1 MSQNEQGVLYPFRLT
16 GSRMRQS
23 AQQLRRY
30 GRALDAVALVRRAA
44 EQDDTPAAW
53 MALADE
59 MCQTGNWEAAV
70 KLLARVLSRDA
81 HHPGAWVA
89 LARCLHHLG
98 QTALAVDCAYH
109 QLQEDPWSSEG
120 DAARTLLAEI
130 DVPQAKHES
139 GRLQRMVHRGMTAW
153 QSGDRAAGER
163 IIRRALKLSSDKER
177 LLVTTAMMCML
188 EMDFEGALHY
198 LPRALKCNPQ
208 DPRTLTA
215 LATLYHQLG
224 KRRIARG
231 FLQMAGQHAE
241 SVMAEDGFLSAAW
254 AQDAWDDMNEYLTR
268 RMKHTPHRMALKSA
282 KATMCCE
289 NGDLPS
295 AQQLWREILALDP
308 DDRQAAAMMAWSQ
321 AQPESF
327 LCVPGM
333 IPRPERQRQMTELRM
348 AAESL
353 DMDELFCQGSRE
365 RRLLDWA
372 LESSESVERQH
383 AMALLETA
391 EGAALTAY
399 LKELLCRPF
408 LRMEV
413 RQWALVRLAQ
423 LGCREEMLMMAG
435 PHYTLVQCQPVEE
448 GSPQQPWRIFLLAFL
463 HETRKHGVAN
473 EMAEYAA
480 AIWPLMTPEQHMDAI
495 GSGKLV
501 WCKALEVF
509 WLRKYKEYEQ
519 AEYVLKTAG
528 VSARRIGRAM
538 RRLARNLESE

>member
-98 QTALAVDCAYH
+98 QTPLAVDCAYH

-120 DAARTLLAEI
+120 DAARALLAEI
-130 DVPQAKHES
+130 DVPQARRES

-163 IIRRALKLSSDKER
+163 IIRRALKLSADKER

-188 EMDFEGALHY
+188 EMDFEGALQY
-198 LPRALKCNPQ
+198 LPRALRCNPK

-224 KRRIARG
+224 HRRIARG
-231 FLQMAGQHAE
+231 FLQKAGQQAE

-254 AQDAWDDMNEYLTR
+254 AQDAWADMNEYLTR
-268 RMKHTPHRMALKSA
+268 RMKRTPHRVALMAA

-308 DDRQAAAMMAWSQ
+308 DDRQSAAMLGWSQ
-321 AQPESF
+321 SQPDRF

-353 DMDELFCQGSRE
+353 DMDELLRHGSRE

-372 LESSESVERQH
+372 LESSEPVERQH

-391 EGAALTAY
+391 EGTALIAY

-448 GSPQQPWRIFLLAFL
+448 SSTQQPWRIFLPAFL
-463 HETRKHGVAN
+463 HETRKHCAAN

-495 GSGKLV
+495 GAGKLV

-509 WLRKYKEYEQ
+509 WLRMCKEYEQ
-519 AEYVLKTAG
+519 AEYVLRNAG

-538 RRLARNLESE
+538 RSLARNLELE

>member
-16 GSRMRQS
+16 GSRMRHS

-30 GRALDAVALVRRAA
+30 GQALDAVALVRRAA

-59 MCQTGNWEAAV
+59 MCRTGNWEAAV
-70 KLLARVLSRDA
+70 KLLARVLSRDGR
-81 HHPGAWVA
+81 HPGAWTA
-89 LARCLHHLG
+89 LARCLHRLG
-98 QTALAVDCAYH
+98 QTPLAVDCAYH
-109 QLQEDPWSSEG
+109 QLQEDPWSPDG
-120 DAARTLLAEI
+120 DAARALLAEM
-130 DVPQAKHES
+130 DVPRAGHES
-139 GRLQRMVHRGMTAW
+139 SRLQRMVHRGMTAW
-153 QSGDRAAGER
+153 QTGDRTAGER
-163 IIRRALKLSSDKER
+163 IIRRALKLSPDKER

-188 EMDFEGALHY
+188 EMDFEGALRY
-198 LPRALKCNPQ
+198 LPRALKCNQ
-208 DPRTLTA
+208 KDPRTLTA
-215 LATLYHQLG
+215 FATLYHQLG
-224 KRRIARG
+224 KRRISRG
-231 FLQMAGQHAE
+231 FLQKAGQHAE

-254 AQDAWDDMNEYLTR
+254 AQDAWADMSEYLTR
-268 RMKHTPHRMALKSA
+268 RLKHTPHRIALMGA

-289 NGDLPS
+289 TGDLPS
-295 AQQLWREILALDP
+295 ARQLWREILGIDP

-321 AQPESF
+321 LQPEHL

-353 DMDELFCQGSRE
+353 ETSVLLRHGSRE

-372 LESSESVERQH
+372 LESSEPIERQH

-391 EGAALTAY
+391 EGEDIIAY

-448 GSPQQPWRIFLLAFL
+448 SRPQQPWRIFLPAFL
-463 HETRKHGVAN
+463 HETRRHGAAG
-473 EMAEYAA
+473 ELAQYAA
-480 AIWPLMTPEQHMDAI
+480 AIWLLMTPEQRMDAI
-495 GSGKLV
+495 GAEKLT

-509 WLRKYKEYEQ
+509 WLWQHKANEQ
-519 AEYVLKTAG
+519 AERVLKTAG
-528 VSARRIGRAM
+528 VSPRRIGRAM
-538 RRLARNLESE
+538 RRLAQNLELE

>member
-16 GSRMRQS
+16 GSRMRRS
-23 AQQLRRY
+23 AQQLRRH
-30 GRALDAVALVRRAA
+30 GQALDAVALVRRAA

-53 MALADE
+53 MALAEE
-59 MCQTGNWEAAV
+59 MCHTGNWEAAV

-81 HHPGAWVA
+81 HHPGAWTA
-89 LARCLHHLG
+89 LAQCLHHLG
-98 QTALAVDCAYH
+98 QTPLAVDCAYH

-120 DAARTLLAEI
+120 DAARALLAEI
-130 DVPQAKHES
+130 DVPQARHES

-163 IIRRALKLSSDKER
+163 IIRRALKLSADKER

-198 LPRALKCNPQ
+198 LPRALRYSPT

-224 KRRIARG
+224 KRRLSRG
-231 FLQMAGQHAE
+231 FLQKAGQYAE

-254 AQDAWDDMNEYLTR
+254 AQDAWTDMNEYLTR
-268 RMKHTPHRMALKSA
+268 RMKRTPYRIALMGA

-289 NGDLPS
+289 NGDLPA
-295 AQQLWREILALDP
+295 AQQLWREILGIDP
-308 DDRQAAAMMAWSQ
+308 EDRQSAAMMAWSQ

-333 IPRPERQRQMTELRM
+333 IPRPERQKQMTELHM
-348 AAESL
+348 AAEIL
-353 DMDELFCQGSRE
+353 DMAQLLRHGSRE

-372 LESSESVERQH
+372 LESSEPIERQH

-391 EGAALTAY
+391 EGTSLIAY

-448 GSPQQPWRIFLLAFL
+448 SRPQEPWRIFLPAFL
-463 HETRKHGVAN
+463 HETRKHCAAN

-480 AIWPLMTPEQHMDAI
+480 SIWPLMTLEQHMDAI
-495 GSGKLV
+495 GAGKLA

-509 WLRKYKEYEQ
+509 WLRKNGEYAH
-519 AEYVLKTAG
+519 AEGVMRSAG
-528 VSARRIGRAM
+528 VSPRRIGRVM
-538 RRLARNLESE
+538 RSLARNLETE

>member
-23 AQQLRRY
+23 AQQLRRC
-30 GRALDAVALVRRAA
+30 GQALDAAALVRRAA

-59 MCQTGNWEAAV
+59 MCRTGNWEAAA

-89 LARCLHHLG
+89 MAQCLHRLG
-98 QTALAVDCAYH
+98 QLPLAVDCAYH
-109 QLQEDPWSSEG
+109 QLQEDPWSADG
-120 DAARTLLAEI
+120 DAARALLAEI
-130 DVPQAKHES
+130 DVPQARHEAS
-139 GRLQRMVHRGMTAW
+139 RLQRMVHRGMTAW
-153 QSGDRAAGER
+153 QSGDRAVGER
-163 IIRRALKLSSDKER
+163 IIRRALKLSADKER

-188 EMDFEGALHY
+188 EMDFDGALRY
-198 LPRALKCNPQ
+198 LPRALRYNPQ

-224 KRRIARG
+224 KRRFSRG
-231 FLQMAGQHAE
+231 FLQKAGKYAE

-254 AQDAWDDMNEYLTR
+254 AQDAWDDMNEYLVR
-268 RMKHTPHRMALKSA
+268 RMKRTPHRIALMSA
-282 KATMCCE
+282 KASMCCE
-289 NGDLPS
+289 NGDIPA
-295 AQQLWREILALDP
+295 AQRLWKEILTLDP
-308 DDRQAAAMMAWSQ
+308 DDRQSAAMLAWSKS
-321 AQPESF
+321 QPESF

-333 IPRPERQRQMTELRM
+333 IPRPERQRQMTELRI

-353 DMDELFCQGSRE
+353 DTEDLLRQGSRE
-365 RRLLDWA
+365 RRLADWA
-372 LESSESVERQH
+372 LESSEAIERQH

-391 EGAALTAY
+391 EGTELAAY

-448 GSPQQPWRIFLLAFL
+448 SRPQQPWRIFLPAFL

-473 EMAEYAA
+473 ELAEYAA
-480 AIWPLMTPEQHMDAI
+480 DMWPLMTPEQHMSAI
-495 GSGKLV
+495 GAEKLV

-519 AEYVLKTAG
+519 AEYVLRNAG

-538 RRLARNLESE
+538 RRLARNLDME